1 MLSQRDYIQC
11 AHIIRCVK
19 LTHMILLINNLKQ
32 VQLYR
37 LKKNSIAYL
46 LACSLKTDKEYS

>member
-1 MLSQRDYIQC
+1 MLSQKDYIQC

-37 LKKNSIAYL
+37 LKKKIQL
-46 LACSLKTDKEYS
+46 LTF